1 MFYEAFDEIVT
12 NMRNEMREEARS
24 EMDLLQQYPNA
35 IEQLEV
41 LKTDFLGQ

>member
-1 MFYEAFDEIVT
+1 
-12 NMRNEMREEARS
+12 
-24 EMDLLQQYPNA
+24 MDLLQQYPNA